1 MDSFA
6 GCLRETHMIDLFDY
20 KKSINGKRVVTIKG
34 LSKKGKDLPRKFLLR
49 ELADFLQT
57 LLGGTRVCS
66 AHVSFITFDTTSR
79 TGRIYKCVPHI
90 ESVATVKSAAE
101 DILLDLGS

>member
-1 MDSFA
+1 
-6 GCLRETHMIDLFDY
+6 MIDLFDY

-34 LSKKGKDLPRKFLLR
+34 LSKKGKDLPREFLLR